1 MKTPFIDAPQV
12 RADALCLVAYGF
24 FLGFA
29 VTEWYGIFISQAGTS
44 TLFGLV
50 IGATAAILLA
60 GNLEL
65 SGRWRMLNV
74 VVGYRNQERT
84 RGRQAVIDLVGAA
97 MLVSIAL
104 YLREF
109 PELSRGIA
117 GRAILIGVALMVLP
131 TAALIALLRLVG
143 AAARL
148 GHVLAH
154 IRQR

>member
-1 MKTPFIDAPQV
+1 
-12 RADALCLVAYGF
+12 
-24 FLGFA
+24 
-29 VTEWYGIFISQAGTS
+29 
-44 TLFGLV
+44 
-50 IGATAAILLA
+50 
-60 GNLEL
+60 
-65 SGRWRMLNV
+65 MLNV